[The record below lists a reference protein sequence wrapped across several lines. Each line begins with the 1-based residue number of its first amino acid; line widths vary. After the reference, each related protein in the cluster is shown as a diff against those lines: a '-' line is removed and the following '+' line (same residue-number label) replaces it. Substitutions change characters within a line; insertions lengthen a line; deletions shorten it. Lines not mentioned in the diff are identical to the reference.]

1 MICFWN
7 MTVMTSTWRRKR
19 YILLNNVLNNLVID
33 STNIAFD
40 LINEIVNISFESA
53 QNQLPI
59 PVGV

>member
-1 MICFWN
+1 
-7 MTVMTSTWRRKR
+7 MTSTWRRKR
-19 YILLNNVLNNLVID
+19 YIILNNVLNNLVTD

-59 PVGV
+59 LVGM